1 MCPFFHYTSG
11 QRIVIS
17 LVLFPCSRC
26 MECRCPTVDFVAVA
40 IWITTKRGCGC
51 YTHKR
56 KNRILILTTK
66 KYPDIAPFLGSNPMG
81 GFLPVV
87 LLLLLLPSAG
97 MMVAW
102 TAAIALFVIIG
113 GVLFFRRESKH
124 RQPAIFTSLAV
135 LLLLLP
141 TIWLPEASSLVGI
154 GSILTAI
161 LLVSAAVGLLRGS
174 GAKEANYTDCPHKR
188 LVMLEYGRITGSILR
203 ISLFF
208 LFLMG
213 LLLYFRG
220 ERIAHVLLYLPG
232 VSLFLLYVYEVIRLE
247 WVRREMRREEWI
259 PITDTQGESIG
270 RIARSETEALA
281 DPAAGL
287 LPVVRLIAI
296 SDGMIYLSHYCKCD
310 LCTGDCYDTP
320 FFSWLTTDKHHK
332 ELAQSLIDERFC
344 GVNRLRPHFLLRY
357 IHNENGKD
365 RLVYLYLAHMSE
377 PNMILCDKDPRVG
390 KWWPVDQIE
399 EQLSGLTFGPY
410 LRSEMPYLRQ
420 TVLLAEQLKN
430 HHE

>member
-1 MCPFFHYTSG
+1 M
-11 QRIVIS
+11 
-17 LVLFPCSRC
+17 
-26 MECRCPTVDFVAVA
+26 
-40 IWITTKRGCGC
+40 
-51 YTHKR
+51 
-56 KNRILILTTK
+56 TTK
-66 KYPDIAPFLGSNPMG
+66 KYPDIAPLLGSNPMS

-97 MMVAW
+97 IMVAW
-102 TAAIALFVIIG
+102 TAAIALFAIIG
-113 GVLFFRRESKH
+113 GVLFFRRKSKNC
-124 RQPAIFTSLAV
+124 QPSVLTSLGV
-135 LLLLLP
+135 LVLLLP
-141 TIWLPEASSLVGI
+141 TLWLSKTSPLTDLGWSLAAMLLAVAACRLFRRSSGRE
-154 GSILTAI
+154 GDYA
-161 LLVSAAVGLLRGS
+161 
-174 GAKEANYTDCPHKR
+174 DCPHKR

-208 LFLMG
+208 IFLLG
-213 LLLYFRG
+213 LLFYFRVG
-220 ERIAHVLLYLPG
+220 RIAHLLLYLPG
-232 VSLFLLYVYEVIRLE
+232 VSLLLLYIYEVIRLE
-247 WVRREMRREEWI
+247 WVRREMRHEEWI
-259 PITDTQGESIG
+259 PITDAQGESIG

-281 DPAAGL
+281 DPTAGL

-296 SDGMIYLSHYCKCD
+296 CDEMIYLSHYCKCD

-344 GVNRLRPHFLLRY
+344 GVNRLKPHFLLRY

-377 PNMILCDKDPRVG
+377 SNMILCDKDPRAG

-399 EQLSGLTFGPY
+399 EQLSGLTFSPY

-420 TVLLAEQLKN
+420 TVLLAEQLTN
-430 HHE
+430 LHE